1 MMIYTEKKEA
11 ADIYRRSTKQK
22 PAVDC
27 FQIQSSGV
35 GKFVIWRQR
44 TEII

>member
-1 MMIYTEKKEA
+1 LLLKRKEA
-11 ADIYRRSTKQK
+11 ENIYRRSIKQK

-35 GKFVIWRQR
+35 LKSVIWKHRN
-44 TEII
+44 EII